1 MNNLIIIVYLPEL
14 LGECWLPLDAV
25 RGGGGPGGLGPLR
38 GLPGGNVSVID
49 IKLAIGLCANCV
61 TEDAVVD
68 NCGIDG
74 GAIDCG
80 GGGCGWDVGIAGGV
94 ELPSETA
101 GSGNVGN
108 TIKMHTE
115 EIPPAAKKGKKQK
128 IKQSSYRYFFVYVL
142 YFVL

>member
-1 MNNLIIIVYLPEL
+1 MDSNSPEL
-14 LGECWLPLDAV
+14 FGECWLPRDAV

-49 IKLAIGLCANCV
+49 IKLAIGLWANCV
-61 TEDAVVD
+61 TEEAVVD

-80 GGGCGWDVGIAGGV
+80 GRGCGWDVGNAGGV

-101 GSGNVGN
+101 GWGNVGK
-108 TIKMHTE
+108 TIKMRCRGINPT
-115 EIPPAAKKGKKQK
+115 AKKGKNQRLTQLQHKK
-128 IKQSSYRYFFVYVL
+128 KSEFEREHVC
-142 YFVL
+142 